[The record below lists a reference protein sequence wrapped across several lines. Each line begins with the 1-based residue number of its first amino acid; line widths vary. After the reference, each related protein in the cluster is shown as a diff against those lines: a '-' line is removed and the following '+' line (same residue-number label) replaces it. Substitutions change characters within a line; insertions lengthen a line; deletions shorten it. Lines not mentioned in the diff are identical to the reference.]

1 MKSDTT
7 FIEVKLIFTEF
18 LIVSADQYWTDMPM
32 KIPHLVLDS
41 LNLLWLWGN
50 ESAPFGL
57 PRFGYVS
64 GKVPLDPGIE
74 CGICWGDELSLS
86 LGVFLEGE
94 LTVEEEVEGAG
105 ML

>member
-1 MKSDTT
+1 
-7 FIEVKLIFTEF
+7 
-18 LIVSADQYWTDMPM
+18 
-32 KIPHLVLDS
+32 
-41 LNLLWLWGN
+41 
-50 ESAPFGL
+50 
-57 PRFGYVS
+57 VS